1 MGILID
7 LDQTLIDSQVAESF
21 RKSRNW
27 RMVYQLIPKLRPYAG
42 ISHLLQ
48 ELNSLNVP
56 ICIVTSS
63 PQTYCQQVVTHNGWH
78 VQSMVCYH
86 DTKRRK
92 PYPDPILLGLQKLQQ
107 SACDVD
113 VVSIGDAA
121 KDTEAAR
128 SAHVYSIGS
137 LWGSLEPDQLI
148 KSKPDILCATVNDLR
163 GVLMKYF
170 Y

>member
-7 LDQTLIDSQVAESF
+7 LDQTLIDSQLAEPY
-21 RKSRNW
+21 RKSREW
-27 RMVYQLIPKLRPYAG
+27 PTVYKLIPRLKPYSG
-42 ISHLLQ
+42 MSELLK

-63 PQTYCQQVVTHNGWH
+63 PQTYCQRVVAHNGWH
-78 VQSMVCYH
+78 IQAMVCYH
-86 DTKRRK
+86 DTKKRK
-92 PYPDPILLGLQKLQQ
+92 PYPDPILLGLQKLQR
-107 SACDVD
+107 SACD

-128 SAHVYSIGS
+128 NAHVCSIGS

-148 KSKPDILCATVNDLR
+148 DSKPDILCATVTDLR
-163 GVLMKYF
+163 ESLLCRF
-170 Y
+170 Q